1 MKIVIIGI
9 GKLGKLLTKNFSLDK
24 HDITVID
31 RHQEIVEDIV
41 NEFDV
46 MGYTGNGA
54 SLNAL
59 TEANCANSD
68 LLIACTSDDELNILS
83 CIVAKKIGIKQTIAR
98 VRNPE
103 YTSQVSTMSQELNI
117 SFTVNPELDA
127 ASEISRILRFP
138 SAIKMETFANN
149 KVDLAEIKIEPSSHL
164 VNKSLKDIREKYPF
178 SVLVCAVKRDDK
190 VYIPKGNFVLREN
203 DNIYLMADSNEIVN
217 IFKRLNIYKQKLKTT
232 MLIGGSKISYYLA
245 KDLIASGIDVKI
257 IERDND
263 KCEEL
268 ASLLPQATII
278 NSDATNHEV
287 LLEEGLQNVD
297 SVVTLTGMD
306 ETNIIISTYCK
317 QQNVDKII
325 TKVNNENYGS
335 IVGAMG
341 LESVISPREI
351 SCDII
356 TRYVRGMETG
366 HGSEFKTLY
375 RLVNNQIEAL
385 EFYIPRETSYTGIP
399 LKDLKLKPNVLL
411 ACIIREDNVIIPS
424 GKDCI
429 EPHDSVIIFATIS
442 NIKDVED
449 IIA

>member
-9 GKLGKLLTKNFSLDK
+9 GKLGKLLTKNFALDK
-24 HDITVID
+24 HDITIID
-31 RHQEIVEDIV
+31 RHPEIVEDTV

-54 SLNAL
+54 SLNSL
-59 TEANCANSD
+59 IEANATNAD
-68 LLIACTSDDELNILS
+68 LLIASTSDDELNIL
-83 CIVAKKIGIKQTIAR
+83 CCVVAKKIGIRQTIAR

-103 YTSQVSTMSQELNI
+103 YTSQVSIMSQELNI

-127 ASEISRILRFP
+127 ASEISRILQFP

-149 KVDLAEIKIEPSSHL
+149 KVDLAEIKLDKNSHL
-164 VNKSLKDIREKYPF
+164 INKSLKEIKERYPIRL
-178 SVLVCAVKRDDK
+178 LVCAVNRDDK
-190 VYIPKGNFVLREN
+190 VIIPRGDFVLREN
-203 DNIYLMADSNEIVN
+203 DNIYIMAEASEIVD
-217 IFKRLNIYKQKLKTT
+217 IFKKLHIYKQKLKTT
-232 MLIGGSKISYYLA
+232 MLIGGSRISYYLA
-245 KDLIASGIDVKI
+245 NDLINAGIDVKI
-257 IERDND
+257 VEKDEE

-268 ASLLPQATII
+268 ATLLPKATII

-287 LLEEGLQNVD
+287 LLEEGLQKVD

-306 ETNIIISTYCK
+306 ETNIIVSTYCK
-317 QQNVDKII
+317 QQKVDKII
-325 TKVNNENYGS
+325 TKVNNENYDN
-335 IVGAMG
+335 IIGAMG
-341 LESVISPREI
+341 LESVISPRKI

-356 TRYVRGMETG
+356 TRYVRGMEEGRST
-366 HGSEFKTLY
+366 EFKTLY

-385 EFYIPRETSYTGIP
+385 EFHIPHETDYTGIP

-411 ACIIREDNVIIPS
+411 ACIIREDKVIIPS

-429 EPHDSVIIFATIS
+429 EPNDSVIIFATYS

>member
-24 HDITVID
+24 HDITIID
-31 RHQEIVEDIV
+31 RHQEIVEDTV

-54 SLNAL
+54 SLNSL
-59 TEANCANSD
+59 MEANCSNAD

-83 CIVAKKIGIKQTIAR
+83 CIVAKKIGIRQTIAR

-103 YTSQVSTMSQELNI
+103 YASQVSIMSDELNI

-149 KVDLAEIKIEPSSHL
+149 KVDLAEIKLDAKSHL
-164 VNKSLKDIREKYPF
+164 VNKSLKEIKEKFPIRL
-178 SVLVCAVKRDDK
+178 LVCAVNRDDK
-190 VYIPKGNFVLREN
+190 VYIPRGNFVLREN
-203 DNIYLMADSNEIVN
+203 DNIYVMAEASEIVD
-217 IFKRLNIYKQKLKTT
+217 IFKKLNIYKQKLKSS
-232 MLIGGSKISYYLA
+232 MLIGGGKISYYLA
-245 KDLIASGIDVKI
+245 KELIDDGIAVKI
-257 IERDND
+257 VEQDEN

-268 ASLLPQATII
+268 ASILPQATII

-287 LLEEGLQNVD
+287 LLEEGLQKVD

-306 ETNIIISTYCK
+306 ETNIIVSTYCK

-325 TKVNNENYGS
+325 TKVNNENYDN

-356 TRYVRGMETG
+356 TRYVRGMESGRGT
-366 HGSEFKTLY
+366 EFKTLY

-385 EFYIPRETSYTGIP
+385 EFYIANKTHYTGVP

-411 ACIIREDNVIIPS
+411 ACIIREDKVIIPS

-429 EPHDSVIIFATIS
+429 EPHDSVIIFSTMS